1 MSEVQGNTKAAAES
15 SGAGVAVEMSNL
27 GRAFGGVKALDGFS
41 IKVEPGELIALLGPS
56 GSGKTT
62 ALRVLAGLE
71 AADYGRIIV
80 GNRDVTH
87 LPAHRRN
94 MGMVFQAYS
103 LFPNMTAIGNVA
115 FGLRIRRVSS
125 AERKRRAAE
134 LLELTGLLAEANRY
148 PHQLSGG
155 QQQRIAL
162 ARALAIEPRVLLL
175 DEPLSALDAAVR
187 SRLRDEI
194 RRIQLEVGITTVF
207 VTHDQEEAL
216 SIADR
221 VGVMKDGRLQQVGT
235 PFQIYNEP
243 ANEFVA
249 SFVGSVNRLPG
260 LAVAQGCVQ
269 VLGETVP
276 VGAASAGGNWSPGTR
291 VDVLVRPEALSV
303 AWDPAGSSRLLSKTF
318 LGAMLRVGVAVPGH
332 RDEIFAMIPAAEG
345 GWAALGEPVRL
356 ELSGTPLF
364 VTESNAAASSGNDQE
379 DSDGNRI
386 YDGADTG
393 W

>member
-1 MSEVQGNTKAAAES
+1 MSMVDNLVNRPGSMNMLKVQKGTRATRPDS
-15 SGAGVAVEMSNL
+15 TTGVAVEMLNL
-27 GRAFGGVKALDGFS
+27 RRAFGGVKALDGFS

-71 AADYGRIIV
+71 AADYGKIIV
-80 GNRDVTH
+80 DNRDVTH
-87 LPAHRRN
+87 LPAHRRD

-103 LFPNMTAIGNVA
+103 LFPNMTALGNVA

-125 AERKRRAAE
+125 AERKRRAAR
-134 LLELTGLLAEANRY
+134 LLELTGLSGEANRY

-155 QQQRIAL
+155 QQQRVAL

-187 SRLRDEI
+187 ARLRDEI
-194 RRIQLEVGITTVF
+194 RRIQMDVGTTTVF

-216 SIADR
+216 SIADK

-243 ANEFVA
+243 ANAFVA

-260 LAVAQGCVQ
+260 VAVATGRVQ
-269 VLGETVP
+269 VMGETVQ
-276 VGAASAGGNWSPGTR
+276 VGAARAGENWSPGTR
-291 VDVLVRPEALSV
+291 VEVLVRPESLSV
-303 AWDPAGSSRLLSKTF
+303 VQDPAGSGRLVSRTF

-332 RDEIFAMIPAAEG
+332 KDEIFAMVPAAEAA
-345 GWAALGEPVRL
+345 WAIPGESVRL
-356 ELSGTPLF
+356 ALSGAPLF
-364 VTESNAAASSGNDQE
+364 VMEYNGIAS
-379 DSDGNRI
+379 
-386 YDGADTG
+386 
-393 W
+393 

>member
-1 MSEVQGNTKAAAES
+1 MSIVEDLAGKLGGIHMRQVQEDS
-15 SGAGVAVEMSNL
+15 SVTRKDGTAGVVVEMSDL
-27 GRAFGGVKALDGFS
+27 RRTFGAVLALDGFS
-41 IKVEPGELIALLGPS
+41 LRVEPGELIALLGPS

-71 AADYGRIIV
+71 VADYGRIVV

-87 LPAHRRN
+87 LPAHRRD

-103 LFPNMTAIGNVA
+103 LFPNMTAIENVA
-115 FGLRIRRVSS
+115 FGLRIRKVN
-125 AERKRRAAE
+125 AAMRKRRAGE
-134 LLELTGLLAEANRY
+134 LLELTGLAGEANRY

-155 QQQRIAL
+155 QQQRVAL
-162 ARALAIEPRVLLL
+162 ARALAIEPSVLLL

-194 RRIQLEVGITTVF
+194 RRIQLEVGTTTVF

-243 ANEFVA
+243 ANAFVA

-260 LAVAQGCVQ
+260 IAVDQGCVQ
-269 VLGETVP
+269 VLGMTVRAYAAGSEMSWPAGTP
-276 VGAASAGGNWSPGTR
+276 VE
-291 VDVLVRPEALSV
+291 VLVRPEALSV
-303 AWDPAGSSRLLSKTF
+303 ERDPAGYCHLTSRTF
-318 LGAMLRVGVAVPGH
+318 LGAMLRVGVSVPGHKDSLFAMTPAVEAGWAVPG
-332 RDEIFAMIPAAEG
+332 A
-345 GWAALGEPVRL
+345 PVRL
-356 ELSGTPLF
+356 TLSGTPLF
-364 VTESNAAASSGNDQE
+364 VMESNDESALS
-379 DSDGNRI
+379 R
-386 YDGADTG
+386 
-393 W
+393 